1 MRVNYTTDENRRLQS
16 VTAYPFVPSR
26 PALEL
31 PDDFDLSAIHNY
43 IVEGEE
49 LVFSELPAPQPSVQ
63 EQIANLKKQLS
74 DTDYIAAKA
83 VDALISADGLSDKM
97 SDSPS
102 ALISADGLSDILSTL
117 SKIRSEYQ
125 DVLVQRQSWRDK
137 INALE
142 SQEGGQDD
150 A

>member
-1 MRVNYTTDENRRLQS
+1 MRANYKIDDDGRLQN
-16 VTAYPFVPSR
+16 VTTYPVDPSR
-26 PALEL
+26 PVLEL
-31 PDDFDLSAIHNY
+31 PDDFDLSTIRNY
-43 IVEGEE
+43 IVEAGQ

-83 VDALISADGLSDKM
+83 VDALISADGLSD
-97 SDSPS
+97 
-102 ALISADGLSDILSTL
+102 ILSTL

-125 DVLVQRQSWRDK
+125 DMLVQRQSWRDK

>member
-43 IVEGEE
+43 IVDGEE
-49 LVFSELPAPQPSVQ
+49 LVFSELPAPQLSVQ
-63 EQIANLKKQLS
+63 EQIAALKRQLS

-83 VDALISADGLSDKM
+83 VDALIGADGISGIVAALSQ
-97 SDSPS
+97 
-102 ALISADGLSDILSTL
+102 
-117 SKIRSEYQ
+117 IRSEYEEM
-125 DVLVQRQSWRDK
+125 LAKRQSWRQELA
-137 INALE
+137 ALE
-142 SQEGGQDD
+142 ALEGGG

>member
-83 VDALISADGLSDKM
+83 VDALISADGLSD
-97 SDSPS
+97 
-102 ALISADGLSDILSTL
+102 ILSTL